1 MQKQKGKRVENSWR
15 WQIDAEEMTKCA
27 QETNA
32 NKTHQ
37 INWIIMDGAAER
49 LGVGMVGVRAEKE
62 VVIIIIIIISPIA
75 YSWGPEN
82 VSQSMINW
90 NRTGLTFF
98 KSLCHRFLQ
107 LVFVFIASTGWF
119 RLNYLHF
126 MIKICEVRFNGILQK
141 RIYVL

>member
-75 YSWGPEN
+75 YS
-82 VSQSMINW
+82 
-90 NRTGLTFF
+90 
-98 KSLCHRFLQ
+98 
-107 LVFVFIASTGWF
+107 
-119 RLNYLHF
+119 
-126 MIKICEVRFNGILQK
+126 
-141 RIYVL
+141 